1 VIVFLVSVVLH
12 RYLGSTYGYVGDA
25 IRQNEI
31 RVEYLGASV
40 RNVIHK
46 VYVIA
51 RKILDIAMATVGA
64 PQLVMLDEP
73 TSGVSAEEK
82 FEVMDIVMDAFAR
95 QEVTVSLVIWKDL
108 AKLPVTSERKH
119 PGFPSRLLRMQL

>member
-1 VIVFLVSVVLH
+1 MLH
-12 RYLGSTYGYVGDA
+12 RYLSSTYGYMGDA

-51 RKILDIAMATVGA
+51 RKILDIAMATAGA
-64 PQLVMLDEP
+64 P
-73 TSGVSAEEK
+73 
-82 FEVMDIVMDAFAR
+82 
-95 QEVTVSLVIWKDL
+95 
-108 AKLPVTSERKH
+108 
-119 PGFPSRLLRMQL
+119 

>member
-1 VIVFLVSVVLH
+1 MVLH
-12 RYLGSTYGYVGDA
+12 RYLSSTYGYMGDA

-51 RKILDIAMATVGA
+51 RKILDIAMATAGA
-64 PQLVMLDEP
+64 P
-73 TSGVSAEEK
+73 
-82 FEVMDIVMDAFAR
+82 
-95 QEVTVSLVIWKDL
+95 
-108 AKLPVTSERKH
+108 
-119 PGFPSRLLRMQL
+119 